1 MQLDRNLAGVTAIF
15 FGVMLFSVQDAII
28 KYISSDYAVTL
39 AMATRCII
47 SLPIILLLV
56 HFEVGLA
63 AIRKASWKPLL
74 LRGLVLLISY
84 TTYYLALPALPL
96 AEAVA
101 LFFIAPIIVTL
112 ISIPMLGERVSPV
125 SWCAILLGFAGVLV
139 ILQPGTTLFKPAALY
154 SLTSA
159 AAYAFAMVLARRIG
173 VTESATVMALY
184 QNCVYFAGAVI
195 AALAFWLLGVSGSSD
210 PSLNFLT
217 RPWIWPTPNA
227 LMLMAACGVIAAIA
241 MSLLT
246 QGYRIGAA
254 ALVTAFEYTGMIWA
268 PLWGLLFFGEVPQP
282 TTVIGLAMIFAAGV
296 ISAALAAFSSS
307 SRGRSPS
314 AG

>member
-28 KYISSDYAVTL
+28 KYISSDYAVTF
-39 AMATRCII
+39 AMATRCIV
-47 SLPIILLLV
+47 SLPIILLLI
-56 HFEVGLA
+56 HFDVGLG
-63 AIRKASWKPLL
+63 AIRRARWQPLV
-74 LRGLVLLISY
+74 LRGIILLVSY

-101 LFFIAPIIVTL
+101 LFFVAPIIVTL
-112 ISIPMLGERVSPV
+112 LSAPMLGERVSLM
-125 SWCAILLGFAGVLV
+125 SWGAVLLGFAGVLV
-139 ILQPGTTLFKPAALY
+139 ILQPGTSFFKPAALY

-159 AAYAFAMVLARRIG
+159 AAYALAMVLARRIG

-184 QNCVYFAGAVI
+184 QNCVYFAGALI
-195 AALAFWLLGVSGSSD
+195 AASAFWLLGFSGSAD
-210 PSLNFLT
+210 PSLDFLT
-217 RPWIWPTPNA
+217 RPWIWPTANA
-227 LMLMAACGVIAAIA
+227 LLLMAACGVIAAIA

-254 ALVTAFEYTGMIWA
+254 ALVTAFEYTGMVWA
-268 PLWGLLFFGEVPQP
+268 PLWGLLFFGERPQ
-282 TTVIGLAMIFAAGV
+282 TTTIIGLAMIFAAGV
-296 ISAALAAFSSS
+296 VSGAAATVKLSP
-307 SRGRSPS
+307 RDRSPE